1 MTALMDLRLGK
12 LAVKH
17 DKRTLQLQT
26 ILKMKELPPIPQ
38 AYDCDTAL
46 PDTIPLLIFAND
58 KWGDCVIAARA
69 NQTLRLECFEQK
81 KVITISDSNVLNEYW
96 KEQGTSCW
104 RKHPDNGLNILNSLK
119 AWHKGWKAADRTYDI
134 YAFGEVTSLNHRE
147 VTAAIYLLT
156 GAIAGLQLPVSAQA
170 QFESGQPWDITSGP
184 GANPGSWGGHCIYLP
199 AYNDIGPIC
208 ETWAKKQQMTWAFW
222 DRYNDEC
229 WGIVDNRD
237 NFVSN
242 SPVDVSLLDQLLKE
256 IESM

>member
-1 MTALMDLRLGK
+1 MNNLKLGK
-12 LAVKH
+12 LPATY
-17 DKRTLQLQT
+17 DQRTLQLQT
-26 ILKMKELPPIPQ
+26 ILKMRELPPIPKIF
-38 AYDCDTAL
+38 DCDTAL
-46 PDTIPLLIFAND
+46 PAPIPLLLFGNN

-81 KVITISDSNVLNEYW
+81 KAIPISDSNVLNEYW
-96 KEQGTSCW
+96 KEQGAGGCLN
-104 RKHPDNGLNILNSLK
+104 KHPDRGLNILNSLT
-119 AWHKGWKAADRTYDI
+119 AWRKGWKAAGQTYNI
-134 YAFGEVTSLNHRE
+134 YAFGEITSLNHPE
-147 VTAAIYLLT
+147 VLAAIYLLN

-229 WGIVDNRD
+229 WGIVDDRD
-237 NFVSN
+237 KFVTD
-242 SPVDVSLLDQLLKE
+242 SPVDVEALDEYLNE
-256 IESM
+256 IKAI